1 TTTSDYIPLI
11 LGLSLGLGLPLL
23 IIIGVLISCCLC
35 RDAAHALSVWDEN
48 PEPLSLDNSKNDDQ
62 DASFDLGPM
71 ATTIISFVS
80 PSTNSLTT
88 EGAVERVAL
97 PLFPPT
103 LTQQHKSVLLKAYFK
118 QRQQSEG

>member
-1 TTTSDYIPLI
+1 MKNQFELKNINDTS
-11 LGLSLGLGLPLL
+11 
-23 IIIGVLISCCLC
+23 